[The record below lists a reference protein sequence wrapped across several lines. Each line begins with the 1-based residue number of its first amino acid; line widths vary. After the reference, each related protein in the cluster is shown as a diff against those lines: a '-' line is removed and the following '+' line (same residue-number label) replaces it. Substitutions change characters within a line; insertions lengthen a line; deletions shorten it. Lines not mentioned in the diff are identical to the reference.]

1 MLMRNSAASSCRNSN
16 LFATFPLWRPPFWT
30 PATVGI
36 CGVTLRVKY
45 YFFPFAFRV
54 TGWGVLPLLVGRGI
68 LCTRRRDGSE
78 LIMVIFTRMVNDG
91 YDL

>member
-1 MLMRNSAASSCRNSN
+1 M
-16 LFATFPLWRPPFWT
+16 
-30 PATVGI
+30 
-36 CGVTLRVKY
+36 TLRVKY

-68 LCTRRRDGSE
+68 LCTRRQDGSE

-91 YDL
+91 CVNTMVLPVGLTVKSSVYDSGMYLAHAGS